1 MTVAEAAQ
9 MIEEKKK
16 NIVKVMNQMQSPK
29 SIWYLFDVAEIL
41 LDMEKEKKS

>member
-1 MTVAEAAQ
+1 MKVAEAAQ

-16 NIVKVMNQMQSPK
+16 NIVKLMNQFQSPK

-41 LDMEKEKKS
+41 LDMEKEKKN